1 MKNLRLRQINGLIN
15 EWYSEDLSDNIRQIL
30 RDKMMRGQFI
40 GSFACYGYTKD
51 PAHLHSLIPDPP
63 AAAVVREI
71 YQLYLDG
78 FSLSKIAS
86 LLTKKQVIRSS
97 RAFYF
102 RRLFLKIKSH
112 MNLTAKFQNGLPQV
126 YATFWLIPSTLVHLF
141 RELQKRKVLRVKNAL
156 RCQALN
162 GSFILMLIQNAIS

>member
-1 MKNLRLRQINGLIN
+1 MDALTRFFAKTNHVLLGIWKRLSNYLNELFPLWHVRLIGICDGVDTNDMKNLRLRQINGLIN

-86 LLTKKQVIRSS
+86 LLTKK
-97 RAFYF
+97 A
-102 RRLFLKIKSH
+102 
-112 MNLTAKFQNGLPQV
+112 G
-126 YATFWLIPSTLVHLF
+126 YA
-141 RELQKRKVLRVKNAL
+141 A
-156 RCQALN
+156 
-162 GSFILMLIQNAIS
+162 MLL

>member
-1 MKNLRLRQINGLIN
+1 MGWIN

-86 LLTKKQVIRSS
+86 LLTKSMLCRH
-97 RAFYF
+97 AFY
-102 RRLFLKIKSH
+102 KI
-112 MNLTAKFQNGLPQV
+112 QQG
-126 YATFWLIPSTLVHLF
+126 I
-141 RELQKRKVLRVKNAL
+141 
-156 RCQALN
+156 
-162 GSFILMLIQNAIS
+162 FISDAFF